1 LYSPLPKS
9 AEDGECAV
17 EQFQLELAE
26 EVGITLNVLARVVPS
41 PAIFISK
48 KRFHSEDSL
57 Y

>member
-9 AEDGECAV
+9 AEDGERAV

-26 EVGITLNVLARVVPS
+26 EVGIGLNVLARIVPS
-41 PAIFISK
+41 PAIFVSK
-48 KRFHSEDSL
+48 ERLYSEDSL